1 MHDNITIFRLEGN
14 SMRPYLVGGRDKAIV
29 ESPAENVRK
38 GDVVVAR
45 LCSGETI
52 MHRVVK
58 IEGTNVTLLGDG
70 NIKPEHCH
78 TADIIGKTIGFF
90 RKGNSKAESCSDK
103 RWRVYSFVWTRL
115 LFMRRYLLG
124 AIRLIQ
130 TIIIRNKHM
139 KTKEGLVLRN
149 ICGEHVLCAENAT
162 DEDFNKIINMSESAA
177 ELWERVQGADDFTL
191 ETLTKTLC
199 ELYEID
205 EQTAKKDASELMRQ
219 WYEAGLII

>member
-1 MHDNITIFRLEGN
+1 MNDNITILRLEGN
-14 SMRPYLVGGRDKAIV
+14 SMRPYLVGGRDRAIV
-29 ESPAENVRK
+29 ESPAENVSK

-78 TADIIGKTIGFF
+78 TADIIGKATGFF

-103 RWRVYSFVWTRL
+103 KWRAYSFVWTRM

-130 TIIIRNKHM
+130 TIIIKNKHM
-139 KTKEGLVLRN
+139 K
-149 ICGEHVLCAENAT
+149 
-162 DEDFNKIINMSESAA
+162 NK
-177 ELWERVQGADDFTL
+177 RRTG
-191 ETLTKTLC
+191 
-199 ELYEID
+199 
-205 EQTAKKDASELMRQ
+205 TAKHLRRTRTVRRKRR
-219 WYEAGLII
+219 

>member
-29 ESPAENVRK
+29 ESPAGNVRK

-78 TADIIGKTIGFF
+78 TTDIIGKATGFF
-90 RKGNSKAESCSDK
+90 RK
-103 RWRVYSFVWTRL
+103 
-115 LFMRRYLLG
+115 
-124 AIRLIQ
+124 
-130 TIIIRNKHM
+130 
-139 KTKEGLVLRN
+139 
-149 ICGEHVLCAENAT
+149 
-162 DEDFNKIINMSESAA
+162 
-177 ELWERVQGADDFTL
+177 
-191 ETLTKTLC
+191 
-199 ELYEID
+199 
-205 EQTAKKDASELMRQ
+205 
-219 WYEAGLII
+219 

>member
-70 NIKPEHCH
+70 NIRPGHCH
-78 TADIIGKTIGFF
+78 TAAILGKAIGSH
-90 RKGNSKAESCSDK
+90 R
-103 RWRVYSFVWTRL
+103 
-115 LFMRRYLLG
+115 
-124 AIRLIQ
+124 
-130 TIIIRNKHM
+130 
-139 KTKEGLVLRN
+139 
-149 ICGEHVLCAENAT
+149 
-162 DEDFNKIINMSESAA
+162 
-177 ELWERVQGADDFTL
+177 
-191 ETLTKTLC
+191 
-199 ELYEID
+199 
-205 EQTAKKDASELMRQ
+205 
-219 WYEAGLII
+219 